1 MQEGLLCFDEQG
13 TFLQSYPV
21 SFELNIGNQRINCLH
36 SIDHEIWCG
45 VGTNSLGCYQEGS
58 QELKIYNTSAESF
71 SSILCLMDYNGKEML
86 VGTDNGIY
94 LFDRERKTF
103 RRGDSPFGFMG
114 FERSDCTR
122 DDAG

>member
-1 MQEGLLCFDEQG
+1 M
-13 TFLQSYPV
+13 S
-21 SFELNIGNQRINCLH
+21 IGNQRINCLH
-36 SIDHEIWCG
+36 SIEHEIWCG

-86 VGTDNGIY
+86 VGTDNGVY

-103 RRGDSPFGFMG
+103 RRGDSPFGLWTL
-114 FERSDCTR
+114 SDPTVHAMMW
-122 DDAG
+122 DNEGTLLGND